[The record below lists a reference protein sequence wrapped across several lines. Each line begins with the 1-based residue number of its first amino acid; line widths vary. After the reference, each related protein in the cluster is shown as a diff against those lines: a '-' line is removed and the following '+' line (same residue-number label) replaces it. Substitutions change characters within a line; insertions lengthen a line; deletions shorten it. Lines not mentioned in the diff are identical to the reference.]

1 MPSNI
6 ALFSDLPTHQVEIA
20 SRRMTILYLTFDS
33 SLFNIFTLT
42 VMTVWRYHKC
52 EWSLHRTNTS
62 VLQPFLQIGD
72 NQGQGRRMRTLQLLP
87 LFDGH
92 EHVRTL
98 WVLQQNLVKKT
109 CPSTVYMVTTYVMT
123 SVFLH
128 VLYCCATYCSRCV
141 VFTLHHLV
149 MIVTTGHRFLL
160 RLMLATN
167 NTIVLVII
175 CNILALG

>member
-1 MPSNI
+1 MPICVPSNMSGRNSI
-6 ALFSDLPTHQVEIA
+6 QKN
-20 SRRMTILYLTFDS
+20 DS
-33 SLFNIFTLT
+33 SLFNFFTLT
-42 VMTVWRYHKC
+42 VINVWRYHKC

-128 VLYCCATYCSRCV
+128 VLYCCVTAV
-141 VFTLHHLV
+141 VVLFLHFTIWSWFWQLD
-149 MIVTTGHRFLL
+149 TDF
-160 RLMLATN
+160 
-167 NTIVLVII
+167 
-175 CNILALG
+175 C